1 MKWTV
6 AKKIGSGFL
15 VVLTLV
21 IMMSGFTYWKIG
33 EITSSYQV
41 FSKINIYKME
51 MVQGIAADI
60 ANEAVVMRRFNFTG
74 DPSDISVYNSY
85 KEKANEKMAWLEK
98 NVSTETVKEH
108 LRAIKNEKAAYE
120 EIAEKSIAA
129 KQANKL
135 DEVASYMQQAGKPY
149 KAAMSATE
157 DLVRLNEAYA
167 AQEQEKYAE
176 DAANSR
182 LMLVIVNIIVI
193 LLSILIAYFVSR
205 SISRPVREVAEAAS
219 QIANG
224 DLTMQSISYQSEDE
238 IGKLANS
245 FNTMLLNLRMII
257 QQVSVSA
264 EQVAASSEELT
275 ASAEQSALAATQV
288 AGTITEVAQGT
299 DQQRQSISDTLQII
313 DTMTAQVRQIAFNAD
328 STTTVSKQT
337 AAAAQKGG
345 EAIEAAI
352 KQMTTIDQTV
362 AESSAVI
369 SALGERSKEIGQ
381 IVNTIAAIAG
391 QTNLLALNAA
401 IEAARAGEQGRGF
414 AVVAEEVRKLAEQSQ
429 TATKQI
435 ASLIHEIQAETNKA
449 IIAMNAGTRE
459 VTTGTQVVNTAGRS
473 FQDIFALVGKM
484 AGQIQDITA
493 SVQVVVASSAQ
504 IATSISEVG
513 EVSRVTSGQTQT
525 VSAATEEQSASMQ
538 EIAAASEAL
547 ADMAAD
553 LQVTITKFTL

>member
-504 IATSISEVG
+504 IATSVSEVG

>member
-33 EITSSYQV
+33 EITSSYQE
-41 FSKINIYKME
+41 FSKVNIYKME

-167 AQEQEKYAE
+167 AQEQEKYAG

-313 DTMTAQVRQIAFNAD
+313 DTMTAQVHQIAFNAD

-352 KQMTTIDQTV
+352 MQMTTIDQTV

-473 FQDIFALVGKM
+473 FQDISALVGKM

-504 IATSISEVG
+504 IATSVSEVG

>member
-205 SISRPVREVAEAAS
+205 SISRPVREIAESAS

>member
-15 VVLTLV
+15 VVVTLV

-41 FSKINIYKME
+41 FSKDNIYKME

-85 KEKANEKMAWLEK
+85 KEKANEKMIWLEK
-98 NVSTETVKEH
+98 NVSAETAREY
-108 LRAIKNEKAAYE
+108 LRTIKNEKAAYE

-129 KQANKL
+129 KQAQRV
-135 DEVASYMQQAGKPY
+135 DEVAVYMQQAGKPY
-149 KAAMSATE
+149 KAVMSATE
-157 DLVRLNEAYA
+157 ELVKFNDAYA
-167 AQEQEKYAE
+167 AQEQERYAN
-176 DAANSR
+176 DAAHSR
-182 LMLVIVNIIVI
+182 LMLVIVNVVVI

-257 QQVSVSA
+257 QRVSVSA

-299 DQQRQSISDTLQII
+299 DQQRQSISDTLQTI
-313 DTMTAQVRQIAFNAD
+313 DTMTAQVRQIAVNAD
-328 STTTVSKQT
+328 STTTVSNQT

-435 ASLIHEIQAETNKA
+435 AALIHEIQAETNKA

-473 FQDIFALVGKM
+473 FQDISALVGKM

-504 IATSISEVG
+504 IATSVSEVG

>member
-473 FQDIFALVGKM
+473 FQDISALVGKM

>member
-41 FSKINIYKME
+41 FSKVNIYKME

-98 NVSTETVKEH
+98 NVSTETVKAH

-238 IGKLANS
+238 IGKLANA

-473 FQDIFALVGKM
+473 FQDISALVGKM

-504 IATSISEVG
+504 IATSVSEVG

>member
-205 SISRPVREVAEAAS
+205 SISRPVREIAESAS

-449 IIAMNAGTRE
+449 IVAMNAGTRE

-473 FQDIFALVGKM
+473 FQDISALVGKM

-504 IATSISEVG
+504 IATSISEVS